1 MTAPTILS
9 PPAKGCRLGS
19 AFLGLALLAGGL
31 TVWLMLGSLAWVTG
45 AAAWR
50 ENYPVALLAAG
61 ALGLGLTPPWVRRRC
76 GLALPCG
83 LEFFIALQLCLH
95 TYWGVWLRYYDR
107 YWFWDKLLHF
117 QGTGLVSFVAFLW
130 LESLRAAGRVR
141 LSGAMPALLAVAV
154 GNALGAWWEIGEFCV
169 DKLLS
174 KNTQYGLDNTMWDLI
189 NNLLGSLVAAGLGW
203 LYTRRQQSAR
213 LRAGC

>member
-1 MTAPTILS
+1 V
-9 PPAKGCRLGS
+9 
-19 AFLGLALLAGGL
+19 ALLAGGV

-50 ENYPVALLAAG
+50 GNYPVALLAAG
-61 ALGLGLTPPWVRRRC
+61 ALGLGLAPPWLRRYR
-76 GLALPCG
+76 GVALPWA
-83 LEFFIALQLCLH
+83 LEFVIVLQLCLH

-117 QGTGLVSFVAFLW
+117 QGTGLVSVVAFLW
-130 LESLRAAGRVR
+130 LHRLDCAGRVR
-141 LSGAMPALLAVAV
+141 LPRGMLALFAVAL

-169 DKLLS
+169 DQLLR

-189 NNLLGSLVAAGLGW
+189 NNLLGSLAAAGLGW
-203 LYTRRQQSAR
+203 LHVYRQRPAQAAAA
-213 LRAGC
+213 RAGR